1 MGTDV
6 PEVVQTSYGYSFSYM
21 SFIHWPANFPRLGG
35 GAEEQEGASHHSGL
49 ILTWLLKT
57 RQSRWSLD
65 HKATGS
71 TSSMIIGKK
80 KKKKVYRSCL
90 SPNRGQNPEF
100 PSRRLR
106 WSHCTAICS
115 H

>member
-71 TSSMIIGKK
+71 TSSMIIGQKK
-80 KKKKVYRSCL
+80 SLQVLSIPQQRSEPRVSQQASEVVTL
-90 SPNRGQNPEF
+90 
-100 PSRRLR
+100 
-106 WSHCTAICS
+106 HC
-115 H
+115 HM